1 VFTTLLFKV
10 LKCQLRKRVHFLAE
24 IFTKYPTLTGSLDI
38 IDIDFWNGQ
47 FYILKGKTCQI
58 HILRLGESKIQHL
71 NKFLQLAK
79 GLSYK

>member
-1 VFTTLLFKV
+1 MFTTLLFKV

-47 FYILKGKTCQI
+47 FHILKVKPVRFTFKDS
-58 HILRLGESKIQHL
+58 ESQKY
-71 NKFLQLAK
+71 NT
-79 GLSYK
+79 